1 MRMLGGGRVFGKILS
16 IHSRTVQQDQIKEYD
31 IFDELI
37 DRWAIETA
45 RWVSACLVMRI
56 TAKTTYELVLN
67 QGGKDVVVGDVFEV
81 YRGIFDVSNSQM
93 LGEEM
98 IARIRVTRV
107 TPETSY
113 AVVVEGTP
121 LENIE
126 VGAVVRRSN
135 ASGRMA
141 VPAGASPT
149 TVLHGGT
156 DTPSPK
162 K

>member
-1 MRMLGGGRVFGKILS
+1 
-16 IHSRTVQQDQIKEYD
+16 
-31 IFDELI
+31 
-37 DRWAIETA
+37 
-45 RWVSACLVMRI
+45 MRI
-56 TAKTTYELVLN
+56 TAKTTSELVLN
-67 QGGKDVVVGDVFEV
+67 KGGKNVSAGDVFYV
-81 YRGIFDVSNSQM
+81 YRQVEALTDIATGQM
-93 LGEEM
+93 LNATEEM

-107 TPETSY
+107 TPKLSY